1 MEEETYIERL
11 AKIPQAEYRRLL
23 MGTWEVALTPQ
34 ERFREEVAKEYWD
47 KVDAGWDAYRVKAG
61 IMTWCTL
68 SPEELHKAIVAYGRK
83 YRR

>member
-1 MEEETYIERL
+1 MSDTDKTYIEEL

-23 MGTWEVALTPQ
+23 MGTFDAPLSPQ
-34 ERFREEVAKEYWD
+34 ERFREKEYWD
-47 KVDAGWDAYRVKAG
+47 KVDAGQDYRRVKAG

-68 SPEELHKAIVAYGRK
+68 TPDELHKAIVAYGRK